1 MSQQNKFLSQICLT
15 FHRVAVCFELYI
27 IYVLYSNTCGDTII
41 FGYSFTPFS
50 PNLKN
55 NSKREKSERF
65 SSDDDLGK
73 SKAVTGKELDQ
84 LEELSVRLDTLLEL
98 LSEKGIVSKKEY
110 TSNVMM
116 RLHET
121 SKAKGFEELDEEI

>member
-1 MSQQNKFLSQICLT
+1 
-15 FHRVAVCFELYI
+15 
-27 IYVLYSNTCGDTII
+27 
-41 FGYSFTPFS
+41 
-50 PNLKN
+50 LKN
-55 NSKREKSERF
+55 NSTKKEKSEHI

-73 SKAVTGKELDQ
+73 SKVVTGKELDQ
-84 LEELSVRLDTLLEL
+84 LEELSIRLDTLIDL

-116 RLHET
+116 HLHET

>member
-1 MSQQNKFLSQICLT
+1 M
-15 FHRVAVCFELYI
+15 
-27 IYVLYSNTCGDTII
+27 
-41 FGYSFTPFS
+41 
-50 PNLKN
+50 KN

-110 TSNVMM
+110 TSM
-116 RLHET
+116 RHLRP
-121 SKAKGFEELDEEI
+121 KALKNLMKKYKCKHQ

>member
-1 MSQQNKFLSQICLT
+1 M
-15 FHRVAVCFELYI
+15 
-27 IYVLYSNTCGDTII
+27 
-41 FGYSFTPFS
+41 
-50 PNLKN
+50 KN
-55 NSKREKSERF
+55 NSKREKSEHF

-73 SKAVTGKELDQ
+73 SKVVTGKELDQ
-84 LEELSVRLDTLLEL
+84 LEELGIRLDTLIEL

>member
-1 MSQQNKFLSQICLT
+1 M
-15 FHRVAVCFELYI
+15 
-27 IYVLYSNTCGDTII
+27 
-41 FGYSFTPFS
+41 
-50 PNLKN
+50 KN

-116 RLHET
+116 RLYET